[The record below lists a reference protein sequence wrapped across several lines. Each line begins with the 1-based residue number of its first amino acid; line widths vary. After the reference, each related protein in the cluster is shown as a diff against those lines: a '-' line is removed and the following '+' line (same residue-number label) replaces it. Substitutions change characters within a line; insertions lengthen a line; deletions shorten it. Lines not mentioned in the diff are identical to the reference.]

1 MSYLDLAG
9 SDHVA
14 ALREE
19 NRRFAQAAERAGGDA
34 VVASCPGW
42 SIDDLVFH
50 MVKVQNMF
58 HGMLTVPQAQ
68 SPKDLPRV
76 ERPSDSAA
84 LVEQFRA
91 GARRLEDLLA
101 GLEDTARV
109 WTFTGGDTAAW
120 VKRRQAQEV
129 LVHRFDAEAAGGAV
143 TAADADLCADG
154 IDELLHVFLP
164 RMKAENLQMVGS
176 VHLHCT
182 DTDGEW
188 TITPS
193 ANGPSDGVT
202 VSREHAKGDVALRGP
217 AQLLLQVMWRRIAV
231 DDALG
236 SGAEV
241 FGSRAALDALLDG
254 LTV

>member
-1 MSYLDLAG
+1 MSYLDLTG
-9 SDHVA
+9 SDFVA
-14 ALREE
+14 ALRDE
-19 NRRFAQAAERAGGDA
+19 NRRFATAAERAGGDA

-58 HGMLTVPQAQ
+58 HGMLTVRQAQ
-68 SPKDLPRV
+68 SPKDLARV
-76 ERPSDSAA
+76 ERAPDSAG

-91 GARRLEDLLA
+91 GAQRIEDLLA
-101 GLEDTARV
+101 GLDDTARV

-129 LVHRFDAEAAGGAV
+129 LVHRFDAEASGGDV
-143 TAADADLCADG
+143 SAADADLCADG
-154 IDELLHVFLP
+154 IDELLQVFLP
-164 RMKAENLQMVGS
+164 RMGGEKLQMSGS

-193 ANGPSDGVT
+193 AGGPV
-202 VSREHAKGDVALRGP
+202 VLREHAKGDVALRGP
-217 AQLLLQVMWRRIAV
+217 AQLLLQVMWRRVAV
-231 DDALG
+231 DDSLG

>member
-1 MSYLDLAG
+1 MSYLDLTGA
-9 SDHVA
+9 DFVA
-14 ALREE
+14 ALRDE
-19 NRRFAQAAERAGGDA
+19 NRRFALAAERAGGDA

-68 SPKDLPRV
+68 SPKDLARV
-76 ERPSDSAA
+76 ERAPDSAG
-84 LVEQFRA
+84 LVEQFRS
-91 GARRLEDLLA
+91 GAQRLESLLA
-101 GLEDTARV
+101 GLDDTARV

-143 TAADADLCADG
+143 SAADAGLCADG

-164 RMKAENLQMVGS
+164 RMGGDKLQMAGS

-188 TITPS
+188 MITS
-193 ANGPSDGVT
+193 SVDGPV

-217 AQLLLQVMWRRIAV
+217 AQLLLQVMWRRVAV
-231 DDALG
+231 DDAVG

-241 FGSRAALDALLDG
+241 FGSRAALDALLAG
-254 LTV
+254 LSV